1 MKKFKIYA
9 GLGGGFGGADYIDTL
24 EFNNKDEALDY
35 AYQEAVDIYESYE
48 GTGGILSMDEIEE
61 DLRESWGEEPS
72 EDDIRECYLEEVE
85 SWIEYYVKEEKE

>member
-35 AYQEAVDIYESYE
+35 AYQEAVYIK
-48 GTGGILSMDEIEE
+48 
-61 DLRESWGEEPS
+61 
-72 EDDIRECYLEEVE
+72 E
-85 SWIEYYVKEEKE
+85 SWIEYYVEEVKE